1 MSGEEVVSKEEK
13 ENLVLEMKAR
23 DYIWWDKFLEE
34 NGIYEISTEGDN
46 WLTGAHGETM
56 PWTQSPACPPDKYTK
71 AMMEISSPSFR
82 SYGGL
87 SSEEHT
93 KRIEEF
99 YKANPEKPI
108 ISIFP
113 KFGEEFP
120 PIFTP
125 SEHKEEVDRKQ
136 KWIEYF
142 YKNLTPEEVKK
153 QQVIMQ
159 FRTLSFK
166 DLMEGSDVKSQNA
179 LWDERWYPRKKD
191 DYITVSETPLVSDR
205 STYKGKNKWKID
217 PYSIY
222 ERFGMPSKSFEEFR
236 HIFSGGGGGPV
247 FGKEEEETYNRRNP
261 QDVGR
266 GSYWEKEK
274 IFKTAWANP
283 PGGYWR
289 GIPSSGWRPIRRRDD
304 LYDNPSKPP
313 PHFKGNYSDFLHR
326 LSPDAKGA
334 LIERFGIPSSTYLE
348 YEAQAKD
355 NEDEIGF
362 SGLAL

>member
-23 DYIWWDKFLEE
+23 DFIWWYKFLEE
-34 NGIYEISTEGDN
+34 NGIDGISTALSALNTDDVKSISE
-46 WLTGAHGETM
+46 WSGETM

-125 SEHKEEVDRKQ
+125 SEHKEEVDRKK
-136 KWIEYF
+136 KWIDYF
-142 YKNLTPEEVKK
+142 YNDLSPKEVEK

-159 FRTLSFK
+159 FRTLSVK
-166 DLMEGSDVKSQNA
+166 DLMEGSDVKAQNA

-191 DYITVSETPLVSDR
+191 DYITVPETLF
-205 STYKGKNKWKID
+205 Y
-217 PYSIY
+217 
-222 ERFGMPSKSFEEFR
+222 
-236 HIFSGGGGGPV
+236 
-247 FGKEEEETYNRRNP
+247 
-261 QDVGR
+261 
-266 GSYWEKEK
+266 
-274 IFKTAWANP
+274 
-283 PGGYWR
+283 
-289 GIPSSGWRPIRRRDD
+289 
-304 LYDNPSKPP
+304 
-313 PHFKGNYSDFLHR
+313 
-326 LSPDAKGA
+326 
-334 LIERFGIPSSTYLE
+334 
-348 YEAQAKD
+348 
-355 NEDEIGF
+355 
-362 SGLAL
+362 